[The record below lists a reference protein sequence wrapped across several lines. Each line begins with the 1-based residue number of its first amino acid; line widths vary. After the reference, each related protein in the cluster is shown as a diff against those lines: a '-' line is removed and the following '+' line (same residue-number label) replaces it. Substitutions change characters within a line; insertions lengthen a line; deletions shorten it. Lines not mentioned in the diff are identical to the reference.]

1 MDETHVSKAVLSV
14 SSPGTHICHG
24 NDDLA
29 QKITREANID
39 VSRICSE
46 NPSRL
51 AFFASLPLPSVDKSL
66 EEIDYALDELGAVG
80 FVVMT
85 NAHGVYLGDASLDPV
100 FRKLNERKAIL
111 FMHPTQCHVKSN
123 PKMGKPLD
131 EYPAPMLEFFFDTVR
146 AVTNLLLTGT
156 VSRYPA
162 IKFLVSHCGAALP
175 PLVERFSN
183 FSNKILKTSSSMDSD
198 RVKELF
204 KTQFYFDLAGF
215 PFPDLIHGFLRIAP
229 ASRLL
234 YGSDYPYTPGEAVQ
248 YLGQVMDEELPKIFD
263 HDTIR
268 GIYSGTAKAL
278 LDEVKANSKAR
289 P

>member
-1 MDETHVSKAVLSV
+1 MDKTHVSKAVLSI
-14 SSPGTHICHG
+14 SSPGTHICYG
-24 NDDLA
+24 DDDLA

-39 VSRICSE
+39 VSQICSE

-51 AFFASLPLPSVDKSL
+51 AFFASLPLPNVEKSI

-100 FRKLNERKAIL
+100 FKKLNERKAVL
-111 FMHPTQCHVKSN
+111 FMHPTQCHIKSH
-123 PKMGKPLD
+123 PKMEKPLD
-131 EYPAPMLEFFFDTVR
+131 DYPAPMLEFFFDTVR

-175 PLVERFSN
+175 PLIERFSN
-183 FSNKILKTSSSMDSD
+183 FSTKILKTPNGMDGD
-198 RVKELF
+198 QVKELF
-204 KTQFYFDLAGF
+204 RTQFYFDLAGF
-215 PFPDLIHGFLRIAP
+215 PFPDLIHGFLRMAP

-248 YLGQVMDEELPKIFD
+248 YLSEVMDEELPKIFD
-263 HDTIR
+263 KDTIR
-268 GIYSGTAKAL
+268 EIYSGTAEAL
-278 LDEVKANSKAR
+278 LVEAEPNLKAR